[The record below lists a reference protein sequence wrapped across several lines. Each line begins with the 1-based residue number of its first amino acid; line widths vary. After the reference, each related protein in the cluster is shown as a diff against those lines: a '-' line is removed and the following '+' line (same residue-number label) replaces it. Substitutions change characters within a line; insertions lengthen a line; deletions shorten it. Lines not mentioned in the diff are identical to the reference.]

1 MKRIISLM
9 LMVLPL
15 SAMAQIPEFSKL
27 MTEYSTHENVTVIN
41 IDKNLIGMMGADI
54 EGVENVELIEFI
66 MTEDKGLGDKIT
78 SATHKIAKKHDA
90 KVMVSHMSTEDN
102 ITVYTL
108 GNDDEVTHIILVI
121 GTEDTYGA
129 AVITGNIAVKDIA
142 KLIHVQM

>member
-54 EGVENVELIEFI
+54 EGVENVELIEVV

>member
-9 LMVLPL
+9 LLVLPL

-41 IDKNLIGMMGADI
+41 IDKNLIGMMGTDI
-54 EGVENVELIEFI
+54 EGVENVELIEVV
-66 MTEDKGLGDKIT
+66 MTEDKGLGNKIT

-129 AVITGNIAVKDIA
+129 AVITGNIAVEDIG

>member
-9 LMVLPL
+9 LLVLPL

-54 EGVENVELIEFI
+54 EGVENVELIEVV
-66 MTEDKGLGDKIT
+66 MTEDKGLGNKIT
-78 SATHKIAKKHDA
+78 SATHKIANKHDA

-102 ITVYTL
+102 ITVDTL

-129 AVITGNIAVKDIA
+129 AVITGNIAVEDIG

>member
-54 EGVENVELIEFI
+54 EGVENVELIEVV

-121 GTEDTYGA
+121 GAEDTYGA

>member
-54 EGVENVELIEFI
+54 EGVENVELIEFV